1 MSTKKKENSAL
12 IETQHNGV
20 TMILEKKSNG
30 SKAPTPEMQARMEAG
45 KVEIMKVVE
54 GVPGACLLY
63 TSPSPRDRTR
73 SRMPAS
79 A

>member
-45 KVEIMKVVE
+45 KW
-54 GVPGACLLY
+54 
-63 TSPSPRDRTR
+63 R
-73 SRMPAS
+73 S
-79 A
+79 